1 MLWISSATDQ
11 GDNQFL
17 MLPNGALGREKSAEL
32 LDLRVR
38 VVRVALAKDA
48 NPIPMPVDLVNNGHY
63 QLRLWTTNE
72 VIVRKLSITS
82 RSR

>member
-17 MLPNGALGREKSAEL
+17 MLPNGALGSAEL
-32 LDLRVR
+32 LDQRVR